1 MSHITTEKANQLFW
15 LGRYVE
21 RVYTT
26 VIEYFKGYDRMI
38 DEAADPYANIP
49 VFETPT
55 SDVFGEQELKV

>member
-15 LGRYVE
+15 LGRYVA

-38 DEAADPYANIP
+38 DEAEDSYPEFCRRMSIP
-49 VFETPT
+49 N
-55 SDVFGEQELKV
+55 L